1 MKKHKPNHN
10 TLVRKEQ
17 QKYEALLDSL
27 KRQKEK
33 FWEST
38 FEVQDIN
45 FLKSDI
51 LLRLIK

>member
-33 FWEST
+33 LDKLTEIGELANNRS
-38 FEVQDIN
+38 
-45 FLKSDI
+45 I
-51 LLRLIK
+51 LEEYIGK